1 MKYVVGSVCSFSHNG
16 KLYTEGMEISSVAF
30 ASEDDFKRAV
40 KLGKI
45 VVAPED
51 DEEKKEEDV
60 PKEGKKPGRKKKD
73 AEAPAGEEAPA
84 EGAEA
89 AADKAAEN
97 PEQTA

>member
-45 VVAPED
+45 VVAPEE
-51 DEEKKEEDV
+51 DEEKKDEDA
-60 PKEGKKPGRKKKD
+60 PKEGKKSGRKKKEY
-73 AEAPAGEEAPA
+73 EAPTLEEVTA
-84 EGAEA
+84 EGGEA
-89 AADKAAEN
+89 TADKAAEN